1 MTCTRIILMP
11 LLLISSCVFF
21 IISVSAEEQGEI
33 EVPLYVYEF
42 PYISPELSGFLG
54 LRYVDY
60 TGSEKAAEY
69 QYLHSSLSG
78 GVKFIAFPFPH
89 RLHIEIDALNKK
101 DFFGDIRYAYK
112 DIILLRDVT
121 RGLYHNLDNIEL
133 RDPGPSNQ
141 YTIDRRDIDERY
153 GVSGYST
160 GLYVRAKTPD
170 YPFHIFFDG
179 HFLRKYGSQQARF
192 LSSYMP
198 SNRVSMKRDVDWR
211 SEIFTLG
218 TNTHFGPVEIE
229 YSHKENR
236 FSVHGDRLLENTYNS
251 SLYPLSL
258 IPETEGSSNI
268 LKIHSSYTGMIVA
281 SLTFSDQNLKNLDS
295 NAKREEKSVAGDLS
309 IMLTTDI
316 VLYLKYRHKD
326 VNNDTPDAIPVNY
339 LGYGSYTTPLSVKP
353 SIDFKTDSLS
363 SILRYRPLNSVTL
376 TGEFTAEKTMRDNA
390 DYWNMPESTGKNR
403 ASITCNMRLFKGL
416 NIKTIYTYQEIDAPS
431 YNTQPD
437 TSDEVR
443 INASWMPYQ
452 WLNTLVGYSIIKEK
466 RDRLQYYDNGV
477 RVDVTDRDTLREKF
491 FTSVS
496 FPVSEGFTI
505 SPGFAYMRNRI
516 VQDMVYDS
524 DNISIQYHIDSGV
537 VSRDISKTYYLNLDY
552 TLMKNMLINI
562 DISHTLSSGN
572 LYHGGL
578 IQDGLS
584 ISDVEGSIR
593 IRETEFS
600 IRSEYEFKKD
610 FKAGVRY
617 TYMDYDDKIN
627 GSSSSKVNLILVTLS
642 KGW

>member
-1 MTCTRIILMP
+1 MP
-11 LLLISSCVFF
+11 LLLISSICVFS
-21 IISVSAEEQGEI
+21 IISVFAEEQEEI

-42 PYISPELSGFLG
+42 PHISPELSGFIG

-60 TGSEKAAEY
+60 RGSGKAAEY

-78 GVKFIAFPFPH
+78 GVKLIAFPFPH
-89 RLHIEIDALNKK
+89 RLHIEIDAFDKK
-101 DFFGDIRYAYK
+101 DLFGDIRYAYK
-112 DIILLRDVT
+112 DIILLREIT

-141 YTIDRRDIDERY
+141 YTIDRRDIDEKY

-179 HFLRKYGSQQARF
+179 HFLRKYGSQQSRF

-198 SNRVSMKRDVDWR
+198 SNRVSTKRDVDWR

-218 TNTHFGPVEIE
+218 TNTHLGPVEIE
-229 YSHKENR
+229 YSHKESR
-236 FSVHGDRLLENTYNS
+236 FSVQGDRLFENTYNGN
-251 SLYPLSL
+251 LYPLSL

-281 SLTFSDQNLKNLDS
+281 SMTFSDQNSKNLDS

-309 IMLTTDI
+309 IMLTTDL
-316 VLYLKYRHKD
+316 VLFLKYRHRD
-326 VNNDTPDAIPVNY
+326 VNNDTPDTIPVNY
-339 LGYGSYTTPLSVKP
+339 LGYASYTTPLSVKP

-363 SILRYRPLNSVTL
+363 SILRYRPLNGVTL

-390 DYWNMPESTGKNR
+390 DYWNMPESTGKNKG
-403 ASITCNMRLFKGL
+403 SITCNIRPFKGL
-416 NIKTIYTYQEIDAPS
+416 NIRTMYTHQEIDAPS

-437 TSDEVR
+437 ASDEVK

-452 WLNTLVGYSIIKEK
+452 WINTLVGYSIIKEQ
-466 RDRLQYYDNGV
+466 RDRLEYYDNGV

-496 FPVSEGFTI
+496 FPVSKIFTI
-505 SPGFAYMRNRI
+505 SPGFAYMRNRM

-524 DNISIQYHIDSGV
+524 DNLNIQYHIDSGV
-537 VSRDISKTYYLNLDY
+537 VSRDISRTEASLIDY
-552 TLMKNMLINI
+552 ILMKGMVLNM
-562 DISHTLSSGN
+562 DISHTLSTGN
-572 LYHGGL
+572 LYHGGM
-578 IQDGLS
+578 IQDGLN
-584 ISDVEGSIR
+584 ISDAEGRIR

-617 TYMDYDDKIN
+617 TYLDYDDRIN
-627 GSSSSKVNLILVTLS
+627 ESNNSKVNIISVTIS